1 MNEHPGV
8 EEIAGHWTT
17 DNSDIA
23 KWVRS
28 FSNEF
33 YRLELQGM
41 EERVS
46 RRLGVPVAEL
56 AAVLKLAVLSD
67 EELLAISA
75 KQPPRVFW
83 FHLAEVKS
91 VDELEELLSRFDVPA
106 QKLPSMAEIQK
117 LLDSEAPPDLFDRV
131 RSLPADDYWHLAK
144 KAKSADFVAPKE
156 RSLLASCALARQK
169 GILPSIKQA
178 KWAVDIIERLVA
190 GKMLVVSEFEQDSET
205 NARILQHLEIG
216 EG

>member
-8 EEIAGHWTT
+8 EEISGHWSS

-33 YRLELQGM
+33 YRLGLQGI
-41 EERVS
+41 EERVA
-46 RRLGVPVAEL
+46 RRLNVPLAEL
-56 AAVLKLAVLSD
+56 VAVLKLAVLSD
-67 EELLAISA
+67 EELLAISL

-83 FHLAEVKS
+83 LQLADVKS
-91 VDELEELLSRFDVPA
+91 IEELEELLERFDRPG

-117 LLDSEAPPDLFDRV
+117 LLEGEAPADLFDRV
-131 RSLPADDYWHLAK
+131 RTLHAEDFWHLAK
-144 KAKSADFVAPKE
+144 RAKSADFIPPKE
-156 RSLLASCALARQK
+156 RGLLGSCARIRQK
-169 GILPSIKQA
+169 GDMPSVKQV
-178 KWAVDIIERLVA
+178 KWAMDIIERLVA
-190 GKMLVVSEFEQDSET
+190 GKMLVVSEFEQDSEA
-205 NARILQHLEIG
+205 NARILKHLELE

>member
-8 EEIAGHWTT
+8 EEIASYWTK

-23 KWVRS
+23 KLVRS

-46 RRLGVPVAEL
+46 RRLGVPLAEL
-56 AAVLKLAVLSD
+56 VAVLKLAVLSD

-83 FHLAEVKS
+83 FQLSDVKS
-91 VDELEELLSRFDVPA
+91 VDDLQELLSRFERPD

-117 LLDSEAPPDLFDRV
+117 LLEADAPEDLFDRV
-131 RSLPADDYWHLAK
+131 RTLPTDDFWYLAK

-156 RSLLASCALARQK
+156 RSLLASCARIRQK
-169 GILPSIKQA
+169 GDFPSVKQV
-178 KWAVDIIERLVA
+178 KWAVDIIERLIA
-190 GKMLVVSEFEQDSET
+190 GKMLVVSEFEQDSEA
-205 NARILQHLEIG
+205 NARILQHLEIS